1 MAKLSPRLSNIE
13 ESQTLLFDK
22 KAKDMKRQGIDVI
35 SLGAG
40 EPDFATPENIKLAAK
55 KAIDS
60 DFTKYTDTAGIPELR
75 EAICR
80 KLHKDNNIQ
89 YESDEIIVSC
99 GAKHSIYNL
108 CQALLGKGDEVIIPV
123 PYWVSYSEQVKL
135 ADATPVFAETDDFQ
149 LTAENISRK
158 ITKKTKLIML
168 NSPNNPTG
176 AVIEKKELQK
186 IAELAV
192 KKQIHVMS
200 DEIYE
205 KIIYGKKH
213 YSIASLNE
221 SIKALTLTVNGF
233 SKSFSMTGWRLGYA
247 AGPKGIIS
255 AMIKLQ
261 GQMTSNPTSISQ
273 KAGVEALNGPQQSVE
288 NMRKQ
293 FEERRNYLVA
303 RLNKIPGIKC
313 KMPDGAF
320 YAFADISG
328 IEKDSMKF
336 SLSLLEK
343 GKIAVV
349 PGVAFG
355 SDGHIR
361 ISYATSM
368 DNITKALDRI
378 ESFVKNYKEL

>member
-1 MAKLSPRLSNIE
+1 MHKMKKLKMMPSIYNCMAKLSPRLSNIE

-361 ISYATSM
+361 
-368 DNITKALDRI
+368 
-378 ESFVKNYKEL
+378 

>member
-149 LTAENISRK
+149 LTAENITRK